1 MTAKTNLTL
10 QAFVLNA
17 DALNGFVGTLVS
29 DGQRN
34 LLELARGLAAS
45 PAWQDLGP
53 ATLMVREEPQPA
65 LAILGRFDEA
75 ANARLHA
82 LHWHLERV
90 LPSLRYVTYAQ
101 AEHDCGT
108 LAEKLIERFG
118 ATELARYRFTAI
130 PRGGFIV
137 LGMLAYVLG
146 LKPEQLTASPE
157 PDKPLVV
164 VDDCAISGYQFK
176 RYLARCRSDQV
187 IFASLYAPPEVRA
200 EIETREPNVLACLS
214 AQDLHDHAPERL
226 GDGYDAWRERWR
238 QRAGDQSYWIGQTEH
253 VCFPWNEPDVTVWNR
268 VTEREE
274 LGWRLLPPEYC
285 LKNRIDPER
294 VSVQRQPQANGPLRP
309 ADRILYGTFEDQLA
323 VCDTSTEEVFQLSDV
338 AASMWQAL
346 VEHGSLEAATDAL
359 AEEYDVDKTTLADD
373 LRTFAD
379 DLIARGM
386 LVCCRH

>member
-1 MTAKTNLTL
+1 MSTESRRTL
-10 QAFVLNA
+10 QAF
-17 DALNGFVGTLVS
+17 ALDVGQLDGFVKRAN
-29 DGQRN
+29 DHI
-34 LLELARGLAAS
+34 ELSFFDVARGLASS
-45 PAWQDLGP
+45 PAWQQLGP
-53 ATLMVREEPQPA
+53 ATLIVREAPQPA

-75 ANARLHA
+75 ANVRLHA
-82 LHWHLERV
+82 LRWHLERV

-101 AEHDCGT
+101 AEHDCET
-108 LAEKLIERFG
+108 LAAKLIERFG

-137 LGMLAYVLG
+137 LGMLAYTLG

-164 VDDCAISGYQFK
+164 VDDCAISGHQFK
-176 RYLARCRSDQV
+176 RYLAGCRSDQV
-187 IFASLYAPPEVRA
+187 IFANLYAPPEMRA

-214 AQDLHDHAPERL
+214 AHDLRDHAPERL
-226 GDGYDAWRERWR
+226 GDGYDAWRERWH

-285 LKNRIDPER
+285 LKNRIDAQR
-294 VSVQRQPQANGPLRP
+294 VSVQRQPHAKGPLKP
-309 ADRILYGTFEDQLA
+309 ADHILYGSFEDQLA

-338 AASMWQAL
+338 ASDMWQAL
-346 VEHGSLEAATDAL
+346 VDRGSLQVASDAL
-359 AEEYDVDKTTLADD
+359 VEEYDVDKTTLADD